1 MERKPSKELG
11 KAVAQA
17 AGAELRK
24 DASDKDQTVQAT
36 LQALASEWQAIA
48 DKLNGPLADAALAD
62 AKQSV
67 LQVSITD
74 ERILSSTVARSSI
87 ADSGWTLAHLFLL
100 SKFSMPRKVES
111 NVSGIWEERWKAAL
125 GEGEEDALQRFLDAR
140 LLILCSPSERLAS
153 KFQYKELKVMLR
165 ERGLKLAGRK
175 DEMAERLCSADPT
188 GMEKNIARV
197 NLLKWSEEG
206 RQLSSVFFSRRDEM
220 QRAAAAAL
228 QGKNPELA
236 CRLVCEFQDAL
247 GFPENPMFQSKP
259 DLADVTSV
267 FSAAPKILAGVKQES
282 LEYLRIAA
290 GMAFL
295 GLEHDPLTDNLET
308 GIRLAGPAAVKMIF
322 SYVQS
327 RRNFESWRSSGLV
340 RTVRIVCSAD
350 GPCKVCAR
358 LSNRTWPIKDVP
370 EIPYEHCTSD
380 EGCKCGYILADLK
393 ENV

>member
-1 MERKPSKELG
+1 MP
-11 KAVAQA
+11 
-17 AGAELRK
+17 
-24 DASDKDQTVQAT
+24 
-36 LQALASEWQAIA
+36 
-48 DKLNGPLADAALAD
+48 
-62 AKQSV
+62 AK
-67 LQVSITD
+67 
-74 ERILSSTVARSSI
+74 SSM

-111 NVSGIWEERWKAAL
+111 TVSGFWAERWKAAL

-165 ERGLKLAGRK
+165 VRGLKLAGRK
-175 DEMAERLCSADPT
+175 DEMAERLCRADFT
-188 GMEKNIARV
+188 GMERNIAGV

-206 RQLSSVFFSRRDEM
+206 RQLAGVFFSRRNEM

-228 QGKNPELA
+228 REKNPELA
-236 CRLVCEFQDAL
+236 CRLVCEFEDAL
-247 GFPENPMFQSKP
+247 GFPDIPMIQSKP
-259 DLADVTSV
+259 DLADVSNV
-267 FSAAPKILAGVKQES
+267 FSATPKILAGVKQES

-290 GMAFL
+290 AMAFL
-295 GLEHDPLTDNLET
+295 GLKHDPLTDSLET
-308 GIRLAGPAAVKMIF
+308 GIRLEGPAAVAMIN
-322 SYVQS
+322 SYIQNH
-327 RRNFESWRSSGLV
+327 RNIESWRTSGLV
-340 RTVRIVCSAD
+340 RTVKIVCSAD

-358 LSNRTWPIKDVP
+358 LSKRTWPIEDVP